1 MGLKEA
7 NYQIHRIIYL
17 LLIVLL
23 IISMKYKQDFKKYI
37 ILLNPFLVFLI
48 HKNISF
54 GLILLLMNIEILSA
68 D

>member
-1 MGLKEA
+1 MGLKEV
-7 NYQIHRIIYL
+7 NYKIHRIIYL

-23 IISMKYKQDFKKYI
+23 IISMKYKQNLKKYI
-37 ILLNPFLVFLI
+37 ILLNPFLVFVI